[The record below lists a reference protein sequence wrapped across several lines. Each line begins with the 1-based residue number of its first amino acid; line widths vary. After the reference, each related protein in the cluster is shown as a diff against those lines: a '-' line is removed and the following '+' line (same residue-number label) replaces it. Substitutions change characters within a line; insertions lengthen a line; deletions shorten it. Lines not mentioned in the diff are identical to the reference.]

1 MDVIGARVL
10 AMLTEELGMKFWF
23 GLSGLFSLL
32 WLVLLGL
39 GLWWLIGW
47 LQWPPMTVTPS
58 LDAVIGFFT
67 LLWLYFVVTVPWNI
81 VFQAKQ
87 LLYEVQVSQQR
98 GIRTDPEA
106 VAYARRWA
114 RLALWVALGL
124 HVLTAAVLS
133 VAAYSGVGLIGWL
146 GAGAAIL
153 LTLLRPGLRAY
164 THVRDRL
171 SRLTREV
178 EIPREDAVELRRR
191 LQELEQQLVSL
202 TQRHADTTQHTE
214 GRLHRLETELTEAS
228 DKHDTLAEHVRLEL
242 VRVERDAQ
250 NTVAQV
256 LGDAAVVGHVRELV
270 RFFKTA

>member
-1 MDVIGARVL
+1 
-10 AMLTEELGMKFWF
+10 MKFWF
-23 GLSGLFSLL
+23 GLSGLFSLF
-32 WLVLLGL
+32 WLSLLGL
-39 GLWWLIGW
+39 GVWWLLGGVQ
-47 LQWPPMTVTPS
+47 QWPIKPS
-58 LDAVIGFFT
+58 LDAVIGIFT

-87 LLYEVQVSQQR
+87 LLFEAQVSQQR
-98 GIRTDPEA
+98 GIQTDPEA

-114 RLALWVALGL
+114 RIALWVALAL
-124 HVLTAAVLS
+124 HLLTAGVLS

-178 EIPREDAVELRRR
+178 EVPREDAVELRRR
-191 LQELEQQLVSL
+191 LKELEDQLASL
-202 TQRHADTTQHTE
+202 TQRHADTTQQTE
-214 GRLHRLETELTEAS
+214 HRLEAIETRATQVS

-242 VRVERDAQ
+242 VRVEREAQ

>member
-1 MDVIGARVL
+1 
-10 AMLTEELGMKFWF
+10 MKFWV

-47 LQWPPMTVTPS
+47 LQWPVMVSPS
-58 LDAVIGFFT
+58 LDMVIGLFT

-87 LLYEVQVSQQR
+87 LLFEVQVSQQR
-98 GIRTDPEA
+98 GIKTDPDA
-106 VAYARRWA
+106 VAYAQRWA
-114 RLALWVALGL
+114 RLALWAALAL
-124 HVLTAAVLS
+124 HLLTAAVLS

-171 SRLTREV
+171 NRLTREV
-178 EIPREDAVELRRR
+178 EVPREDAMELRRR
-191 LQELEQQLVSL
+191 VQELEQQVASL
-202 TQRHADTTQHTE
+202 TQRHTDVAQQTE
-214 GRLHRLETELTEAS
+214 HRLEAIETRATEAA
-228 DKHDTLAEHVRLEL
+228 DAHDSLAEHVRLEL
-242 VRVERDAQ
+242 VRVEREAQ
-250 NTVAQV
+250 NTISQV